1 MLLPLLLAVL
11 YMSIVFLPLGMVK
24 PMVVESVSVTW
35 LREAAAYGSS
45 DERWWSR
52 ERCIDGCGGA
62 DGEGSA
68 QPCWMSAMSEKERMS
83 LVSARS
89 GDGVADKG
97 SDGAKG
103 ETVVEAV
110 SQVGRRDVR
119 SCVSGNSRGSAQ
131 LKSCC

>member
-1 MLLPLLLAVL
+1 
-11 YMSIVFLPLGMVK
+11 MVK

-62 DGEGSA
+62 DGKGSA
-68 QPCWMSAMSEKERMS
+68 QPCWMSAVSEKEMMS

-103 ETVVEAV
+103 ETVDGVAV
-110 SQVGRRDVR
+110 SQVEKARDVR
-119 SCVSGNSRGSAQ
+119 SCVSGNKRGSAQ